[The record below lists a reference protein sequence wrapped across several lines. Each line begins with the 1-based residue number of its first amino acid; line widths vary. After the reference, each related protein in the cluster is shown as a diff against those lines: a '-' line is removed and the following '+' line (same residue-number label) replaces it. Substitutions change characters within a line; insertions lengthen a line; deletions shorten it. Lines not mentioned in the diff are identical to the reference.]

1 MIFEVCILIFFMIM
15 TVIMCY
21 LGTRKP
27 KNNRVTTITGTS
39 ISVNGKE
46 YKPGED
52 DIKIGD
58 IKIHIENSK
67 EVYIDVHGNI
77 KSGGINTVSGNV
89 LAKNVS
95 GNVSTLSGK
104 IEITEGVTGNIETMS
119 GDVDVTGGVN
129 GNINSTSGDITL

>member
-1 MIFEVCILIFFMIM
+1 MIYILIFIM
-15 TVIMCY
+15 AGFILLGY
-21 LGTRKP
+21 LGTR
-27 KNNRVTTITGTS
+27 NNKKKSTIAGTK

-58 IKIHIENSK
+58 IKIHIENSR
-67 EVYIDVHGNI
+67 EVYIDVYGDI
-77 KSGGINTVSGNV
+77 KSGGIETVSGNV

-104 IEITEGVTGNIETMS
+104 IEITEGVTGNVKTMS
-119 GDVDVTGGVN
+119 GDIDVTGEVK
-129 GNINSTSGDITL
+129 GNINTMSGTVKL

>member
-1 MIFEVCILIFFMIM
+1 MIYILIFMI
-15 TVIMCY
+15 TGFILLGY
-21 LGTRKP
+21 LVTRKQ
-27 KNNRVTTITGTS
+27 NNRVTTITGTS

-67 EVYIDVHGNI
+67 EVYIDVHGDI
-77 KSGGINTVSGNV
+77 KSGGINTISGNV

-119 GDVDVTGGVN
+119 GDIDVTGEVKGSIDTMS
-129 GNINSTSGDITL
+129 GTINL

>member
-21 LGTRKP
+21 LETRKP

-119 GDVDVTGGVN
+119 GDVDVTGGVK
-129 GNINSTSGDITL
+129 GSINSTSGDITL

>member
-1 MIFEVCILIFFMIM
+1 MICILIFIM
-15 TVIMCY
+15 AGFILLGY
-21 LGTRKP
+21 LWTRKQ
-27 KNNRVTTITGTS
+27 NNRVTTITGES

-52 DIKIGD
+52 DIKIGN

-67 EVYIDVHGNI
+67 EIFIDVHGDI

-95 GNVSTLSGK
+95 GDVSTLSGK
-104 IEITEGVTGNIETMS
+104 IEITEGVTGNVENMS
-119 GDVDVTGGVN
+119 GDIDVTGGVK
-129 GNINSTSGDITL
+129 GSINTMSGTINL